1 MCVCVAP
8 LVRQSACLPVDAGLE
23 FPAPCF
29 FFFFFFSFLFLKWT
43 LHALFY
49 PSRLLSI
56 RFSIEYRIIR
66 NACRYW
72 LWEYQISGRLVIQ
85 IQRPLAN
92 GWWVRGGDMGFHRK
106 FLLMKPKRR
115 WRYENIIVPLSL
127 LLWQTTFDLTSACCP
142 LLLFT
147 HLTNATNISLHS
159 HHFFKCFILLLT
171 PNKRKLWSWQTH
183 RREGKCFSQKDAP

>member
-1 MCVCVAP
+1 MLSTIYKWPTADAAVSVCVRLCVYVWHRWCARA
-8 LVRQSACLPVDAGLE
+8 LVYPSTRVLNFQLRVFSS
-23 FPAPCF
+23 
-29 FFFFFFSFLFLKWT
+29 SFLFLKWT

-49 PSRLLSI
+49 PSRFLSI

-127 LLWQTTFDLTSACCP
+127 ANDLWPYVRVLPAALVYTFD
-142 LLLFT
+142 
-147 HLTNATNISLHS
+147 
-159 HHFFKCFILLLT
+159 
-171 PNKRKLWSWQTH
+171 
-183 RREGKCFSQKDAP
+183 

>member
-23 FPAPCF
+23 FPAPC

-127 LLWQTTFDLTSACCP
+127 SGKRPLTLRPRVARCSCLHIWLTQQILA
-142 LLLFT
+142 FT
-147 HLTNATNISLHS
+147 HIIFLNVSS
-159 HHFFKCFILLLT
+159 YF
-171 PNKRKLWSWQTH
+171 
-183 RREGKCFSQKDAP
+183 